1 MNQRTACRIYI
12 TAIFVAIF
20 FFVPDTHYAQK
31 YQTDDGHA
39 QFHSSVPLH
48 TFTGESDFLNG
59 LIDFDQNL
67 VDFYLDLST
76 LKTGN
81 SRRDRD
87 MYSTLNI
94 DQYPFAEFTGRIIS
108 EYNPKVKEEQPVTV
122 SGEITLNGV
131 TIQKE
136 IEGTIEHNGKTM
148 IVKAKWVQ
156 ELTDHQIEPPGILF
170 YRVRDEMD
178 IEIRAELKPVQNQS
192 SN

>member
-1 MNQRTACRIYI
+1 MNLNPVFRFLI
-12 TAIFVAIF
+12 TAITATTF

-31 YQTDDGHA
+31 YQTNDGYT

-87 MYSTLNI
+87 MYRTLNI
-94 DQYPFAEFTGRIIS
+94 DHYPFAEFTGSIIS
-108 EYNPKVKEEQPVTV
+108 DYNPETTKEQPVTV
-122 SGEITLNGV
+122 SGEFTLNGITV
-131 TIQKE
+131 QKE
-136 IEGTIEHNGKTM
+136 IKGSIELTGDSL

-178 IEIRAELKPVQNQS
+178 IEIRAELLPVQNQ
-192 SN
+192 